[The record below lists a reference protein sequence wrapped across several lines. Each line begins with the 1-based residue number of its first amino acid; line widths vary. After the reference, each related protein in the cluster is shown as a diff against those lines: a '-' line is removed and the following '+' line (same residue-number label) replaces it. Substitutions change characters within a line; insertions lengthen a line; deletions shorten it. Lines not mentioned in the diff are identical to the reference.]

1 MLYGRGE
8 LVTGE
13 EIVGTARL
21 VSSVD
26 DVLRVLQDPDLGD
39 VIVVTD
45 SASATELV
53 PLLPEIGGVVC
64 SAGGRTSHLAVV
76 ARDLG
81 FTCIMGATVSPGELD
96 GHRVR
101 LCRDGQVLGDDE

>member
-1 MLYGRGE
+1 MLHGSGE
-8 LVTGE
+8 LVAGE
-13 EIVGTARL
+13 EIEGTAR
-21 VSSVD
+21 VVRTVD
-26 DVLRVLQDPDLGD
+26 DVLRVLEDPALGD
-39 VIVVTD
+39 VIIVTD

-81 FTCIMGATVSPGELD
+81 FTCIMGAAVSPAELD
-96 GHRVR
+96 GQRLR
-101 LCRDGQVLGDDE
+101 LCRDGQVVAAE